1 MPTPIGH
8 ALGGIAAGYLVSG
21 LFAGS
26 RAFLELSVARA
37 SSGKDNT
44 VLVGLVTLACMGML
58 PDIDFLFGAHREFT
72 HSIGATIAIM
82 VVAATLTNWR
92 STEVPCVVGAAYASH
107 IGLDWLAADSSFPAG
122 LMALWPF
129 TSNYYVSS
137 YDFFLFLN
145 VCRQVGEI
153 QCWMNNGLALLREL
167 TILLPVTVAV
177 IWFQRAFRR
186 N

>member
-8 ALGGIAAGYLVSG
+8 ALGGIAAGYFVTG

-26 RAFLELSVARA
+26 RAFLEASVARRT
-37 SSGKDNT
+37 STKDNT
-44 VLVGLVTLACMGML
+44 VLVSVVTLACMGML
-58 PDIDFLFGAHREFT
+58 PDIDFLFAAHREFT
-72 HSIGATIAIM
+72 HSIGATIAVM
-82 VVAATLTNWR
+82 MVAAALTNGR

-129 TSNYYVSS
+129 TSNYYLSS

-145 VCRQVGEI
+145 VCRQVGEF
-153 QCWMNNGLALLREL
+153 QCWMNNGLALFREL
-167 TILLPVTVAV
+167 TILLPVTGLV
-177 IWFQRAFRR
+177 IWFQRSLSR

>member
-8 ALGGIAAGYLVSG
+8 ALGGIAAGYFVTG

-26 RAFLELSVARA
+26 RTFLKASVVRTT
-37 SSGKDNT
+37 STKDNT
-44 VLVGLVTLACMGML
+44 VLVGVVTLACMGML
-58 PDIDFLFGAHREFT
+58 PDIDFLFAAHREFT
-72 HSIGATIAIM
+72 HSIGATIAVM
-82 VVAATLTNWR
+82 MVAAALTNGR
-92 STEVPCVVGAAYASH
+92 STEVPCVVGAAYGSH

-129 TSNYYVSS
+129 TSNYYLSS

-145 VCRQVGEI
+145 VCRQVGEFK
-153 QCWMNNGLALLREL
+153 CWMNNGLALFREL
-167 TILLPVTVAV
+167 TILLPLTGVV
-177 IWFQRAFRR
+177 IWFQRSLSR